1 MRVPATEQF
10 HARPLNANFGVEI
23 VGVDIAK
30 AEPAVCQ
37 AVVDLLRRHAA
48 IVLRDQQL
56 SPEDQ
61 IAFTRLFGEPAENR
75 TRIEYTVP
83 GFPEIFVISNK
94 VVNGKKIGDH
104 RVGSKWHTDG
114 SWKERPADVT
124 ILHALEVPKEG
135 SDTLIADLC
144 AAWNALPAE
153 KQAQLDGRMI
163 HISFA
168 HLARQA
174 DHNLTEEQLK
184 TSPDVWHPLVRRH
197 PVDGRRTLYLGTTAV
212 RGVSGMPSEQG
223 IELVEELVAFATQ
236 EQFLYRHKW
245 KVGDVL
251 VWDNACTLHRGTPF
265 DTENDVR
272 LVHRTWVRGS
282 KPC

>member
-1 MRVPATEQF
+1 MPVTEQF
-10 HARPLNANFGVEI
+10 RTQPLKANFGVEI
-23 VGVDIAK
+23 IGVDIAK

-37 AVVDLLRRHAA
+37 AVMKLLRRHAA
-48 IVLRDQQL
+48 IVLRDQRL

-61 IAFTRLFGEPAENR
+61 LAFTRLFGEPAENN

-124 ILHALEVPKEG
+124 ILYALEVPKEG

-153 KQAQLDGRMI
+153 RQAQLDGRKM
-163 HISFA
+163 HLSFA
-168 HLARQA
+168 HLARQTGQT
-174 DHNLTEEQLK
+174 LTEEQLQRN
-184 TSPDVWHPLVRRH
+184 PDVQHPMVRRH
-197 PVDGRRTLYLGTTAV
+197 PVDDRKALYLGTTAV
-212 RGVSGMPSEQG
+212 RGVTGMQSEQG

-236 EQFLYRHKW
+236 DRFVYRHKW

-251 VWDNACTLHRGTPF
+251 AWDNACTLHRGTPF
-265 DTENDVR
+265 DIENDVR